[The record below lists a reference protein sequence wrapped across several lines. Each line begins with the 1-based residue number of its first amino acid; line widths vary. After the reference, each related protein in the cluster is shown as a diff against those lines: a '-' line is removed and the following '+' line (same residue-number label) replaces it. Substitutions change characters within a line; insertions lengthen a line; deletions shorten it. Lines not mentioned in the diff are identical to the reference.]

1 MRFSDTIPN
10 PHFSMEEYI
19 TPSGLS
25 QLKKE
30 LADLK
35 NVKRWEIARW
45 LREASTQ
52 GDLDEN
58 SEYIAAKE
66 AQTALE
72 SKIEELE
79 ELIRSAKVIKHRRK
93 DVVDIGSRVEFLAS
107 GNTKM
112 KVRLVSSE
120 EADAG
125 KGKISPH
132 SPLGKA
138 LLGRKAGEDIDV
150 VTPKGRKKYRITRI
164 I

>member
-1 MRFSDTIPN
+1 
-10 PHFSMEEYI
+10 MEEYI
-19 TPSGLS
+19 TPSGLN

-35 NVKRWEIARW
+35 NVKRWEIAQW
-45 LREASTQ
+45 LREASQQ

-58 SEYIAAKE
+58 SEYVAAKE

-72 SKIEELE
+72 GKIDEIE
-79 ELIRSAKVIKHRRK
+79 ELIRSAKVIRHRQK

-107 GNTKM
+107 GNNKM
-112 KVRLVSSE
+112 KIRLVSSE

-125 KGKISPH
+125 EGKISPH

-138 LLGRKAGEDIDV
+138 LLGRKVGEDIEV
-150 VTPKGRKKYRITRI
+150 LTPKGRKKYRITKI
-164 I
+164 V